1 MAEKWD
7 AYDKYRRK
15 TGEMITRGEP
25 IPAGFRHL
33 VVHMIYY
40 NEKGQILVQRRSETK
55 DLAPGVWAFTGGSA
69 LAGED
74 SITACIRETVE
85 EMGFEPDMST
95 AELIMSYSR
104 KDSFTDVYLIKTDVE
119 IDALVLQPEEVAEAR
134 WLTRSDFDKLLE
146 ENGKFW
152 DYSYLKSVYKYLI
165 EVEYLK

>member
-15 TGEMITRGEP
+15 TGEMITRGEI
-25 IPAGFRHL
+25 IPAGLRHL

-74 SITACIRETVE
+74 SRAACIRETTE

-104 KDSFTDVYLIKTDVE
+104 KDSFTDVYLIKTNIKINE
-119 IDALVLQPEEVAEAR
+119 LVLQLDEVAEAR
-134 WLTRSDFDKLLE
+134 WLNRADFEKFLS

-165 EVEYLK
+165 EAEYLK